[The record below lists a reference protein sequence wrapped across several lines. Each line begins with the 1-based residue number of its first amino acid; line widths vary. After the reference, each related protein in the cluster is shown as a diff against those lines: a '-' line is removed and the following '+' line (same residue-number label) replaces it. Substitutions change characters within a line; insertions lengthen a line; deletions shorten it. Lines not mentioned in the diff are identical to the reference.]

1 MSAVGKGLDISI
13 MGRKFRVAC
22 TENEQ
27 KQLLD
32 AVSYLDKKMR
42 EIHDQGKVVG
52 LERIAIMAALNIT
65 YELFSTCVADGFD
78 IAEFKRRMAS
88 MQATLEKAMSDQE
101 KLF

>member
-1 MSAVGKGLDISI
+1 MSAEGKGLDISI

-27 KQLLD
+27 KQLMD

-42 EIHDQGKVVG
+42 EIRDQGKVVG

-65 YELFSTCVADGFD
+65 YELFSACVSDGFD
-78 IAEFKRRMAS
+78 IAEFKRRMTS
-88 MQATLEKAMSDQE
+88 MQATLEQAMSEQE
-101 KLF
+101 KLL

>member
-1 MSAVGKGLDISI
+1 MSAEGRGLDISI

-22 TENEQ
+22 AENEE
-27 KQLLD
+27 KQLLE
-32 AVSYLDKKMR
+32 AVAYLDKKMR

-78 IAEFKRRMAS
+78 IAEFKRIMAS
-88 MQATLEKAMSDQE
+88 IQAALEKAMSDR
-101 KLF
+101 

>member
-1 MSAVGKGLDISI
+1 MSAEGKGLDISI

-27 KQLLD
+27 KQLMD

-52 LERIAIMAALNIT
+52 LE
-65 YELFSTCVADGFD
+65 
-78 IAEFKRRMAS
+78 
-88 MQATLEKAMSDQE
+88 
-101 KLF
+101 